1 MAGSDS
7 LESGFA
13 ALDAGCYPEARALFE
28 EALASDAS
36 AAGYDGLAQALRWL
50 GEGAASLAAREAA
63 YRAYREGGDAARAG
77 LTAGWLAWDTLVLR
91 GDWAVAQGW
100 FGRAERLL
108 EDAPRSV
115 ERGYLLLL
123 RALVALN
130 TFADARAAEEQAH
143 EAAEL
148 GSEHDEADLEFGAR
162 SVRGLAR
169 VALGDVPGGM
179 RDLDE
184 ASAAAVAGEVRSPM
198 TAALVWCNVIYA
210 CERVHDVQRAAQWC
224 AIVREHAERVQSRQT
239 FGFCRS
245 HYARVLITR
254 GDWHRAETELELA
267 QGDFSAAAPAGVYE
281 AALALAELRRRQ
293 GRFDEAIGLCRSCEW
308 HEGAQLCLAEIAWD
322 RADTVRAR
330 ELFERRQRRLST
342 EVQASDAL
350 GLELAV
356 CLAVAEGDAGGA
368 TELSQALANLAAAAD
383 TPALF
388 GRARFA
394 TGVLATLSDPET
406 ARVALEDA
414 VDAFAR
420 ASMPFEA
427 TRARVALAR
436 LLEAA
441 DRSEAA
447 AALWE
452 SATKI
457 FAGLGVRR
465 DPRELDHPLA
475 SIVQAPRGELTA
487 RERQVL
493 RLIVDGLSDEA
504 IAERLVLS
512 PHTVH
517 RHVANI
523 RLKLRQP
530 SRAAAAAQ
538 AIRDGLI

>member
-7 LESGFA
+7 LRSGFA
-13 ALDAGCYPEARALFE
+13 ALDAGRYQQARAAFE
-28 EALASDAS
+28 KALAVEAS

-50 GEGAASLAAREAA
+50 GDGAGSLAARELAH
-63 YRAYREGGDAARAG
+63 RSYREAGDAARAG

-100 FGRAERLL
+100 FALAERLL
-108 EDAPRSV
+108 TDAPRSV
-115 ERGYLLLL
+115 ERGYLLCL

-130 TFADARAAEEQAH
+130 TFADARAAEQQAH

-210 CERVHDVQRAAQWC
+210 CERVHDIERAAQWC
-224 AIVREHAERVQSRQT
+224 AIVREQAERIQSRQT

-254 GDWHRAETELELA
+254 GEWREAEAELELA
-267 QGDFSAAAPAGVYE
+267 QSDFSAAAPAGVYE

-293 GRFDEAIGLCRSCEW
+293 GRFDEAISLCASCEW

-322 RADTVRAR
+322 RADTARAR
-330 ELFERRQRRLST
+330 ELFERRQRRLSA

-356 CLAVAEGDAGGA
+356 CLAVAERDAMRA
-368 TELSQALANLAAAAD
+368 TEWRQALSTLATAAD
-383 TPALF
+383 TPALL

-394 TGVLATLSDPET
+394 AGVAATLTDRET

-414 VDAFAR
+414 VDAFTR
-420 ASMPFEA
+420 ASMPFESA
-427 TRARVALAR
+427 RARVALAR
-436 LLEAA
+436 LFEAS

-447 AALWE
+447 ALWKGA
-452 SATKI
+452 SAA
-457 FAGLGVRR
+457 FAGLGLRR
-465 DPRELDHPLA
+465 DPRELDRPLA
-475 SIVQAPRGELTA
+475 SIVCAPRGELTA

-523 RLKLRQP
+523 RTKLRQP
-530 SRAAAAAQ
+530 SRAAAAAR

>member
-1 MAGSDS
+1 M
-7 LESGFA
+7 
-13 ALDAGCYPEARALFE
+13 
-28 EALASDAS
+28 
-36 AAGYDGLAQALRWL
+36 
-50 GEGAASLAAREAA
+50 
-63 YRAYREGGDAARAG
+63 YREGEHAARAG
-77 LTAGWLAWDTLVLR
+77 LTAGWLAWDTLLLR

-100 FGRAERLL
+100 FARAERLL
-108 EDAPRSV
+108 EDAPKSV
-115 ERGYLLLL
+115 ERGWLLYL
-123 RALVALN
+123 RALIALN
-130 TFADARAAEEQAH
+130 TFADAHAAEQQAH

-169 VALGDVPGGM
+169 VALGDVPDGM

-184 ASAAAVAGEVRSPM
+184 ASAAAVAGEVRNPM
-198 TAALVWCNVIYA
+198 MAGLVWCNVIYA
-210 CERVHDVQRAAQWC
+210 CERVHDVERAAQWC
-224 AIVREHAERVQSRQT
+224 AIVREHAERIQSRQL

-254 GDWHRAETELELA
+254 GEWREAEAELELA
-267 QGDFSAAAPAGVYE
+267 QNDFSAAAPAGAYE

-293 GRFDEAIGLCRSCEW
+293 ARFDEAISLCRSCEW

-322 RADTVRAR
+322 RADTAKAR
-330 ELFERRQRRLST
+330 EVFDRRQRRLSARS
-342 EVQASDAL
+342 QASDAV

-356 CLAVAEGDAGGA
+356 CLAVAERDSVVA
-368 TELSQALANLAAAAD
+368 TESSQALGKLAAAAN
-383 TPALF
+383 TPALL

-394 TGVLATLSDPET
+394 AGVAAILRDRQA

-414 VDAFAR
+414 VDAFAS
-420 ASMPFEA
+420 ASMPFESA
-427 TRARVALAR
+427 RARVALAR
-436 LLEAA
+436 LLAAA

-452 SATKI
+452 GATKV
-457 FAGLGVRR
+457 FAELGLRR
-465 DPRELDHPLA
+465 DPQELDRPLA
-475 SIVQAPRGELTA
+475 SIVNAPRGELTP
-487 RERQVL
+487 REREVL
-493 RLIVDGLSDEA
+493 RLIADGLSDEA

-523 RLKLRQP
+523 RSKLRQP

>member
-1 MAGSDS
+1 MAGLDS
-7 LESGFA
+7 LEAGFV
-13 ALDAGCYPEARALFE
+13 ALDAGCYPEARALFD
-28 EALASDAS
+28 EALAHQAS
-36 AAGYDGLAQALRWL
+36 AVGYDGLAQALRWL
-50 GEGAASLAAREAA
+50 GDGAGSLSAREAA
-63 YRAYREGGDAARAG
+63 YRVYRERGEAARAG
-77 LTAGWLAWDTLVLR
+77 LTAGWLAWDTMLLR

-115 ERGYLLLL
+115 ERGWLLCL

-130 TFADARAAEEQAH
+130 TFADAGAAEQQAH
-143 EAAEL
+143 VAAEL
-148 GSEHDEADLEFGAR
+148 GSQHAEADLEFGAR

-169 VALGDVPGGM
+169 VALGDVSGGM
-179 RDLDE
+179 RELDE
-184 ASAAAVAGEVRSPM
+184 ASAAAAAGEVRSPM

-210 CERVHDVQRAAQWC
+210 CERVHDIERAAQWC
-224 AIVREHAERVQSRQT
+224 AIVREQAERVQSRQT

-254 GDWHRAETELELA
+254 GEWHQAEAELKLA
-267 QGDFSAAAPAGVYE
+267 HGDFSAAAPAGVYE
-281 AALALAELRRRQ
+281 ATLGLAELRRRQ

-322 RADTVRAR
+322 RGDTARAR
-330 ELFERRQRRLST
+330 ELFERRQRRLSA

-356 CLAVAEGDAGGA
+356 CLAVAQRDSASA
-368 TELSQALANLAAAAD
+368 TELSRALSKLAVAAD
-383 TPALF
+383 TPALV

-394 TGVLATLSDPET
+394 AGVVAALRDPKA

-414 VDAFAR
+414 VDAFAS

-427 TRARVALAR
+427 ARARVALAR
-436 LLEAA
+436 VLAA
-441 DRSEAA
+441 SDRSEAA
-447 AALWE
+447 ALWE
-452 SATKI
+452 GATAV
-457 FAGLGVRR
+457 FVGLGVRR
-465 DPRELDHPLA
+465 DPRELDRPLA
-475 SIVQAPRGELTA
+475 SIVDAPRGELTA
-487 RERQVL
+487 REREVL

-523 RLKLRQP
+523 RTKLRQP

-538 AIRDGLI
+538 AIRDRLI

>member
-1 MAGSDS
+1 
-7 LESGFA
+7 
-13 ALDAGCYPEARALFE
+13 
-28 EALASDAS
+28 
-36 AAGYDGLAQALRWL
+36 
-50 GEGAASLAAREAA
+50 
-63 YRAYREGGDAARAG
+63 
-77 LTAGWLAWDTLVLR
+77 LAWDTLVLR

-100 FGRAERLL
+100 FGRAARLL
-108 EDAPRSV
+108 EGAPRSV

-123 RALVALN
+123 QALVALN
-130 TFADARAAEEQAH
+130 TFADARAAEQQAY

-148 GSEHDEADLEFGAR
+148 GSEHDDADLEFGAR

-210 CERVHDVQRAAQWC
+210 CERVHDIQRAAQWC

-254 GDWHRAETELELA
+254 GEWHQAEAELELA
-267 QGDFSAAAPAGVYE
+267 QRDFAAAAPAGVYE

-293 GRFDEAIGLCRSCEW
+293 GRFDEAIGLCRNCEW
-308 HEGAQLCLAEIAWD
+308 HEGAQMCLAEIAWD

-330 ELFERRQRRLST
+330 ELFERRQRRLSAD
-342 EVQASDAL
+342 VQASDAS

-356 CLAVAEGDAGGA
+356 CLAVADRDAGRA
-368 TELSQALANLAAAAD
+368 SELSQALGTLAAAAE
-383 TPALF
+383 TPAMV

-394 TGVLATLSDPET
+394 NGLVATLTNPET
-406 ARVALEDA
+406 ARGALEDA
-414 VDAFAR
+414 VDAFAS

-427 TRARVALAR
+427 ARARVALAR
-436 LLEAA
+436 LLEAS
-441 DRSEAA
+441 DRSDA

-452 SATKI
+452 GATAA
-457 FAGLGVRR
+457 FAQLGLRR
-465 DPRELDHPLA
+465 DPRELDRPLA
-475 SIVQAPRGELTA
+475 SIVHAPKGELTA
-487 RERQVL
+487 REREVL
-493 RLIVDGLSDEA
+493 RLIVDGLSDQA

-530 SRAAAAAQ
+530 SRAAAAAK
-538 AIRDGLI
+538 AVRDGLI

>member
-1 MAGSDS
+1 MAGSHA

-13 ALDAGCYPEARALFE
+13 ALDAGRYQQARAAFE
-28 EALASDAS
+28 KALASETS
-36 AAGYDGLAQALRWL
+36 APGYDGLAQALRWM
-50 GEGAASLAAREAA
+50 GAGAASLAAREEA
-63 YRAYREGGDAARAG
+63 YRLYREGGDAARAG
-77 LTAGWLAWDTLVLR
+77 LTAVWLAWDTLLLR

-100 FGRAERLL
+100 FARAERLL

-115 ERGYLLLL
+115 ESGWLLWI
-123 RALVALN
+123 RAVVALN
-130 TFADARAAEEQAH
+130 TFADAHAAEQQAQ

-184 ASAAAVAGEVRSPM
+184 ASAAAVAGEVRNPM
-198 TAALVWCNVIYA
+198 MAGLVWCNVIYA
-210 CERVHDVQRAAQWC
+210 CERVHDVERAAQWC
-224 AIVREHAERVQSRQT
+224 ATVREQAERIQSRQL

-254 GDWHRAETELELA
+254 GEWREAEAELELA
-267 QGDFSAAAPAGVYE
+267 RDDFSAAAPAGVYE

-293 GRFDEAIGLCRSCEW
+293 ARFDEAISSCRSCEW

-322 RADTVRAR
+322 RGDTARAR
-330 ELFERRQRRLST
+330 ELFARRQRRLS
-342 EVQASDAL
+342 EQARVNDAV

-356 CLAVAEGDAGGA
+356 CLAVAERDSACA
-368 TELSQALANLAAAAD
+368 TESSQALGKLAATAD
-383 TPALF
+383 TPALL

-394 TGVLATLSDPET
+394 AGVMATLTDPQA
-406 ARVALEDA
+406 ARIALEDA
-414 VDAFAR
+414 VDVFAG

-427 TRARVALAR
+427 ARARVALAR
-436 LLEAA
+436 VL
-441 DRSEAA
+441 DVTDHGGAA
-447 AALWE
+447 AALWASTTE
-452 SATKI
+452 I
-457 FAGLGVRR
+457 FAELGVLR
-465 DPRELDHPLA
+465 DPREIDRPLA
-475 SIVQAPRGELTA
+475 SIVHAPRGELTA
-487 RERQVL
+487 REREVL

-523 RLKLRQP
+523 RSKLRQP

>member
-1 MAGSDS
+1 MAGSNS

-13 ALDAGCYPEARALFE
+13 ALYAGCYQQARAAFE
-28 EALASDAS
+28 KALAVEAS
-36 AAGYDGLAQALRWL
+36 APGYDGLAQALRWS
-50 GEGAASLAAREAA
+50 GDGAASLAAREEA
-63 YRAYREGGDAARAG
+63 YRLYREGGDAARAG
-77 LTAGWLAWDTLVLR
+77 LTAVWLAWDTLLL
-91 GDWAVAQGW
+91 GGGWAVAQGW
-100 FGRAERLL
+100 FARAERLL
-108 EDAPRSV
+108 EDAPKSV
-115 ERGYLLLL
+115 ERGWLLYV
-123 RALVALN
+123 RALLALN
-130 TFADARAAEEQAH
+130 TLADAHAAEQQAH

-184 ASAAAVAGEVRSPM
+184 ASAAAVAGEVRNPM
-198 TAALVWCNVIYA
+198 MAGLVWCNVIYA
-210 CERVHDVQRAAQWC
+210 CERVHDVERAAQWC
-224 AIVREHAERVQSRQT
+224 AIVREQAERIQSRQL

-254 GDWHRAETELELA
+254 GEWLEAEAELERA
-267 QGDFSAAAPAGVYE
+267 QEDLSAAAPTGVYE

-293 GRFDEAIGLCRSCEW
+293 ARFDEAIGLCRSCEW

-322 RADTVRAR
+322 RGDTARAR
-330 ELFERRQRRLST
+330 ELFARRQRRLS
-342 EVQASDAL
+342 EQARVSDAV

-356 CLAVAEGDAGGA
+356 CLAVAERDSVRA
-368 TELSQALANLAAAAD
+368 TESSQALGKLAAAAN
-383 TPALF
+383 TPALL

-394 TGVLATLSDPET
+394 AGVVATLTDSQA
-406 ARVALEDA
+406 ARIALEDA
-414 VDAFAR
+414 ADVFAS

-427 TRARVALAR
+427 ARARVALAR
-436 LLEAA
+436 VLEAT
-441 DRSEAA
+441 DRSGAA
-447 AALWE
+447 AVLWE
-452 SATKI
+452 SITEI
-457 FAGLGVRR
+457 FAELGVRR
-465 DPRELDHPLA
+465 DPRELDGPLA
-475 SIVQAPRGELTA
+475 SSVHAARGELTA
-487 RERQVL
+487 REREVL

-523 RLKLRQP
+523 RSKLRQP

-538 AIRDGLI
+538 AVRDGLI

>member
-1 MAGSDS
+1 MAGSAS

-13 ALDAGCYPEARALFE
+13 ALDAGCYQQ
-28 EALASDAS
+28 ALAAFEKALAIEAS

-50 GEGAASLAAREAA
+50 GDGAASLAAREEA
-63 YRAYREGGDAARAG
+63 YRLYREGGDAARAG
-77 LTAGWLAWDTLVLR
+77 LTAAWLAWDTLLLR

-100 FGRAERLL
+100 FARAERLL
-108 EDAPRSV
+108 EDAPKSV
-115 ERGYLLLL
+115 ERGWLLYL
-123 RALVALN
+123 RALIALN
-130 TFADARAAEEQAH
+130 TFADAHAAEQQARD
-143 EAAEL
+143 AAEL
-148 GSEHDEADLEFGAR
+148 ASEHDEADLEFGAR

-184 ASAAAVAGEVRSPM
+184 ASAAAVAGEVRNPM
-198 TAALVWCNVIYA
+198 MAGLVWCNVIYA
-210 CERVHDVQRAAQWC
+210 CERVHDVERAAQWC
-224 AIVREHAERVQSRQT
+224 AIVREHAERIQSRQL

-254 GDWHRAETELELA
+254 GEWPEAEAELELA
-267 QGDFSAAAPAGVYE
+267 QNDFAAAAPAGAYE

-293 GRFDEAIGLCRSCEW
+293 ARFDEAISLCRSCEW

-322 RADTVRAR
+322 RADTARAR
-330 ELFERRQRRLST
+330 EVFERRQRRLSA
-342 EVQASDAL
+342 EAQASDAV

-356 CLAVAEGDAGGA
+356 CLAVAERDSVCA
-368 TELSQALANLAAAAD
+368 TESSQALGKLAAAAD
-383 TPALF
+383 TPALL

-394 TGVLATLSDPET
+394 AGVVATVRDREA

-414 VDAFAR
+414 VDAFAS
-420 ASMPFEA
+420 ASMPFESA
-427 TRARVALAR
+427 RARVALAR
-436 LLEAA
+436 LLAAA

-452 SATKI
+452 SATKV
-457 FAGLGVRR
+457 FAELGLRR
-465 DPRELDHPLA
+465 DPRELDGPLA
-475 SIVQAPRGELTA
+475 SIVNAPRGELTP
-487 RERQVL
+487 REREVL

-523 RLKLRQP
+523 RSKLRQP